1 VKVID
6 PSLKRLF
13 NIDLYGAENKVSE
26 SARINYSICASANRV
41 FLYGGVN
48 EKSQV
53 LGSMDCFDACTYKFT
68 PIKYRGDY
76 TPKGRQAHCAVAL
89 DKFTMVVIGGTF

>member
-1 VKVID
+1 MTKTNPHPVKVVD
-6 PSLKRLF
+6 PMLRRLF
-13 NIDLYGAENKVSE
+13 NIDLIGEENCVTE
-26 SARINYSICASANRV
+26 SARINYSICASASRV

-53 LGSMDCFDACTYKFT
+53 LNTMDSFDACTYKFN

-76 TPKGRQAHCAVAL
+76 TPKGR
-89 DKFTMVVIGGTF
+89 